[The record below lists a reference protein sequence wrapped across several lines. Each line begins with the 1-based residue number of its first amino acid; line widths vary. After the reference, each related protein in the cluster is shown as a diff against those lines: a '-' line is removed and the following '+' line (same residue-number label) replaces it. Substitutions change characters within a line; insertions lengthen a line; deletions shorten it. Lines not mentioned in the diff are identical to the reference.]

1 MSTQLPTAAEMA
13 RDQYYAACKAR
24 DKAREHY
31 RLACQACA
39 EARIEWEK
47 MLRIRPGYRPP
58 PRDVGLPAPADPE
71 PADDQAEED

>member
-39 EARIEWEK
+39 DARVEWELMNK
-47 MLRIRPGYRPP
+47 IRPGYRPP
-58 PRDVGLPAPADPE
+58 ARAGGLTIPTEGESEPE
-71 PADDQAEED
+71 EERP